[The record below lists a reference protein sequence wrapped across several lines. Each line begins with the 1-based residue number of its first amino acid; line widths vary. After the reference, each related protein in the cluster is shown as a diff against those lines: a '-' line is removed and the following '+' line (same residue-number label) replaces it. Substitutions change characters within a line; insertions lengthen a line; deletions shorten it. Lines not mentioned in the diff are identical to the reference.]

1 MKRKL
6 FIAINPPEEVKKTL
20 SLIKQEFPEIP
31 AKWTEKN
38 NIHMTLLFIGHADD
52 DKIKEIKASIKRGVE
67 KIKPFEMEID
77 AISYAPS
84 DSISPK
90 MIWAEIVRS
99 DPLRQ
104 LRSKIGSGND
114 DFSPHITLAR
124 INRWQLAKMDPE
136 DMPMIEMK
144 GATFMVESVE
154 LMESKIS
161 KGSLKYELLERFEL
175 NKK

>member
-1 MKRKL
+1 MRRRL

-20 SLIKQEFPEIP
+20 SLVKEKFPEIP

-52 DKIKEIKASIKRGVE
+52 DKIKEIKVSIKKGIE
-67 KIKPFEMEID
+67 KINPFEIEIET
-77 AISYAPS
+77 ISYAPS
-84 DSISPK
+84 GSILPK

-99 DPLRQ
+99 EPLRQ
-104 LRSKIGSGND
+104 LRSKIGDGHD

-124 INRWQLAKMDPE
+124 INTWQFAKMDPE
-136 DMPMIEMK
+136 EIPMIEMK
-144 GATFMVESVE
+144 GETFMVESLE
-154 LMESKIS
+154 LMESKLS